1 MYIPRLQT
9 GRLRALFRSFPV
21 VVITGARQVGKSTLV
36 RKVFPK
42 ASYVVFDPA
51 VDVENARREPDLFLD
66 HHPPPLIL
74 DEIQYA
80 PEVVSALKRRIDR
93 DPKPGQYVLTGSQQW
108 GVLRSMT
115 ESLAGRSVF
124 LDLEGFCLAEAAKSK
139 RPTAWLASFL
149 EDPDAFLKGSH
160 RRLPLG
166 HSLYEQLWR
175 GWLPK
180 AQSLP
185 LTAIPDFQ
193 EAYLRTYVERDV
205 RLLADV
211 SDLQAFGRFVR
222 VVAALTAQE
231 INHSQLGREL
241 GMTPQTARRW
251 LDVLK
256 ATFQWFEV
264 PAYHGNAVKRVSAKP
279 KGYLADTGMACMAQA
294 ISSPKALGAHPLLG
308 ALFETAVVSE
318 VRKQLSVLAPRANLY
333 HWRTF
338 GGSEVDL
345 VLERDGVF
353 YPIEVKATTH
363 PSGSDARGLRAFR
376 ETYPR
381 LKVGPGLVIAPVE
394 KRYAL
399 TEHDVAVPWDLAG
412 GSPAARP
419 DDQSPSR
426 HASRRGPEAGS

>member
-1 MYIPRLQT
+1 
-9 GRLRALFRSFPV
+9 V
-21 VVITGARQVGKSTLV
+21 VVTGARQVGKSTLV

-42 ASYVVFDPA
+42 ASYVLFDPA
-51 VDVENARREPDLFLD
+51 VDVENARRDPDLFLD
-66 HHPPPLIL
+66 HHPTPLIL

-93 DPKPGQYVLTGSQQW
+93 DKKPSQYVLTGCQQW
-108 GVLRSMT
+108 GVLKTMT

-124 LDLEGFCLAEAAKSK
+124 LDLEGFCLTEAAKSK
-139 RPTAWLASFL
+139 KPTAWLVAFL
-149 EDPDAFLKGSH
+149 EDPDAFLKSSH
-160 RRLPLG
+160 RRLTPG

-185 LTAIPDFQ
+185 LAAIPDFQ

-211 SDLQAFGRFVR
+211 SDLHTFGRFVR
-222 VVAALTAQE
+222 LVSALSAQE

-241 GMTPQTARRW
+241 GMTPQTAKRW

-264 PAYHGNAVKRVSAKP
+264 PAYHGNAIKRVSAKP

-294 ISSPKALGAHPLLG
+294 ISSPKALGTHPLLG

-318 VRKQLSVLAPRANLY
+318 IRKQLAILSPRANLH
-333 HWRTF
+333 HWRAF
-338 GGSEVDL
+338 SGAEVDL
-345 VLERDGVF
+345 LMERDGVF

-363 PSGSDARGLRAFR
+363 PGRSDAKGIQAFR
-376 ETYPR
+376 QAYPR
-381 LKVGPGLVIAPVE
+381 LKVGPGLLISPVE
-394 KRYAL
+394 KMFHV

-412 GSPAARP
+412 GSAA
-419 DDQSPSR
+419 
-426 HASRRGPEAGS
+426 